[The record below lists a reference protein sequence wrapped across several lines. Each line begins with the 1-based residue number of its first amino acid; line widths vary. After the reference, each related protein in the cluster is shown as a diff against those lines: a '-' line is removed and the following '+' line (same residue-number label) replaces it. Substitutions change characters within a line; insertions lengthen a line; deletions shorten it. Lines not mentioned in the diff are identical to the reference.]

1 MLKVLACSSILLY
14 FCPVMRRGK
23 ARAGSTGW
31 WWWWRGNCC

>member
-1 MLKVLACSSILLY
+1 
-14 FCPVMRRGK
+14 VMRRGK